1 MTSLEAVLPQ
11 TAASISFDAKTEFGR
26 SAESTEAANGTASDT
41 GMAAL
46 LGMWATIFQQQV
58 LPEPIAAG
66 QGTAWQEGGN
76 SAVSEA
82 QASPSSGATED
93 STRSGKGAPVLA
105 ADILSLVGGQAVQAS
120 ILWQPV
126 TASATTAVA
135 DEAESST
142 IAASIIAPEA
152 SPLPTPLSS
161 ALPLQTAQPLSTST
175 MEATTEN
182 TQVLEAIELELPSLV
197 PEAAPEPARKDAS
210 IENPAMQSTMT
221 AFEPIPSIPVQQKS
235 KSPNPASE
243 IVSGEKNIA
252 ANPAPIP
259 ADLKVTPAIE
269 PPPLETVV
277 NLKRKVS
284 ERILPKTPT
293 VDFQPAVD
301 EPKEESS
308 IVELA
313 ASVNPKPESAEPTAT
328 TAPHDPNVE
337 AEAAAIQEPKL
348 ALEQTVPDATPMQD
362 APILKT
368 SSEAAS
374 PSPAPH
380 SLEPAPRAASGPT
393 QAPPPPPAA
402 APQRTRAAFVPEAPP
417 TPLASREAKTIS
429 IRIPL
434 NDSSAAIGAPAR
446 HLDLIFNQRNND
458 LTLQFTSPNTE
469 IQGRIEESM
478 PTLLNKLQT
487 ENWTARPAELAAT
500 VPQPDLGFDGRRR
513 AESILP
519 SPNQFDSMREPV
531 VNAGTSSQGF
541 NFDDSPAE
549 RKDAQN
555 QSEQGRNRK
564 KEQAW
569 QNEFDEQLE
578 P

>member
-1 MTSLEAVLPQ
+1 
-11 TAASISFDAKTEFGR
+11 
-26 SAESTEAANGTASDT
+26 
-41 GMAAL
+41 MAAL

-58 LPEPIAAG
+58 LPEPIAAAAG
-66 QGTAWQEGGN
+66 SAWQEGGN
-76 SAVSEA
+76 SAVSES
-82 QASPSSGATED
+82 QTSPASGATED
-93 STRSGKGAPVLA
+93 TTRSSKGAPVLA
-105 ADILSLVGGQAVQAS
+105 ANILSLVGGQAVQAS

-126 TASATTAVA
+126 TASTSTAVVEDA
-135 DEAESST
+135 EASPIASST
-142 IAASIIAPEA
+142 ITSEA
-152 SPLPTPLSS
+152 SPLSTPLSS

-175 MEATTEN
+175 TEATTEN
-182 TQVLEAIELELPSLV
+182 TQALEAIKLELPSPV
-197 PEAAPEPARKDAS
+197 PEPVPEPSRKEAG
-210 IENPAMQSTMT
+210 IENPAMQSTIT
-221 AFEPIPSIPVQQKS
+221 AFEPMPSIPVQQKS
-235 KSPNPASE
+235 KSPNTTSDS
-243 IVSGEKNIA
+243 VSGEKSVA

-259 ADLKVTPAIE
+259 ADSKVTPTIE

-284 ERILPKTPT
+284 ERILPKTPS
-293 VDFQPAVD
+293 VDIQPAVD

-308 IVELA
+308 TAVPA
-313 ASVNPKPESAEPTAT
+313 ASVNLKPELAEPAAT
-328 TAPHDPNVE
+328 STPRDPNVE
-337 AEAAAIQEPKL
+337 AEATTNEAPKL
-348 ALEQTVPDATPMQD
+348 ALEQTVPEATPQPD
-362 APILKT
+362 APVLKT

-380 SLEPAPRAASGPT
+380 SLEPAPRAASGP
-393 QAPPPPPAA
+393 APAPPPPPPAA
-402 APQRTRAAFVPEAPP
+402 TQRTRAAFVPEAPP
-417 TPLASREAKTIS
+417 APLATREAKTIS

-500 VPQPDLGFDGRRR
+500 LPQPDLGFDGRRR

>member
-1 MTSLEAVLPQ
+1 
-11 TAASISFDAKTEFGR
+11 
-26 SAESTEAANGTASDT
+26 
-41 GMAAL
+41 
-46 LGMWATIFQQQV
+46 
-58 LPEPIAAG
+58 
-66 QGTAWQEGGN
+66 
-76 SAVSEA
+76 
-82 QASPSSGATED
+82 
-93 STRSGKGAPVLA
+93 
-105 ADILSLVGGQAVQAS
+105 
-120 ILWQPV
+120 
-126 TASATTAVA
+126 
-135 DEAESST
+135 
-142 IAASIIAPEA
+142 
-152 SPLPTPLSS
+152 
-161 ALPLQTAQPLSTST
+161 
-175 MEATTEN
+175 
-182 TQVLEAIELELPSLV
+182 
-197 PEAAPEPARKDAS
+197 
-210 IENPAMQSTMT
+210 MQSTIT
-221 AFEPIPSIPVQQKS
+221 AFEPMPSIPVQQKS
-235 KSPNPASE
+235 KSPNTTSDS
-243 IVSGEKNIA
+243 VSGEKSVA

-259 ADLKVTPAIE
+259 ADSKVTPTIE

-284 ERILPKTPT
+284 ERILPKTPS
-293 VDFQPAVD
+293 VDIQPAVD

-308 IVELA
+308 TAAPA
-313 ASVNPKPESAEPTAT
+313 ASVNLKPELAEPAAT
-328 TAPHDPNVE
+328 STPRDPNVE
-337 AEAAAIQEPKL
+337 AEPTTNEAPKL
-348 ALEQTVPDATPMQD
+348 ALEQTVPDATPLPD
-362 APILKT
+362 TPVLKT

-380 SLEPAPRAASGPT
+380 SLEPAPRAASGP
-393 QAPPPPPAA
+393 APAPPPPPPAA
-402 APQRTRAAFVPEAPP
+402 TQRTRAAFVPEAPP
-417 TPLASREAKTIS
+417 APLATREAKTIS

-500 VPQPDLGFDGRRR
+500 LPQPDLGFDGRRR

>member
-1 MTSLEAVLPQ
+1 MTSLDAVLPQ
-11 TAASISFDAKTEFGR
+11 TAASISFDAKPEFGR

-66 QGTAWQEGGN
+66 QGSAWQEGGN

-82 QASPSSGATED
+82 QVSPSSGTTED
-93 STRSGKGAPVLA
+93 STRSGKGTPVMA

-135 DEAESST
+135 DDTEASP
-142 IAASIIAPEA
+142 IAASMVAPEA
-152 SPLPTPLSS
+152 SPLPTPLAS
-161 ALPLQTAQPLSTST
+161 ALPIQPAQPLTGSTT
-175 MEATTEN
+175 EAAKEEIQALEATE
-182 TQVLEAIELELPSLV
+182 IELPRPVAEPTPEPSRK
-197 PEAAPEPARKDAS
+197 EAA

-221 AFEPIPSIPVQQKS
+221 AFEPMPSIPVQQKT
-235 KSPNPASE
+235 KSSNTTSDS
-243 IVSGEKNIA
+243 VLGEKNIA

-259 ADLKVTPAIE
+259 ADSKVVPTIE

-301 EPKEESS
+301 EPKQESS
-308 IVELA
+308 PAVPG
-313 ASVNPKPESAEPTAT
+313 ASVNLKPELAEPTAT
-328 TAPHDPNVE
+328 TAPRDPNVE
-337 AEAAAIQEPKL
+337 ADATSNEAPKL
-348 ALEQTVPDATPMQD
+348 ALEQTVPDTTPVQD
-362 APILKT
+362 TPVLKT

-380 SLEPAPRAASGPT
+380 SLEPAPRTASGPT
-393 QAPPPPPAA
+393 QAAPPPPAA
-402 APQRTRAAFVPEAPP
+402 ATQRTRAAFVPEAPP

-500 VPQPDLGFDGRRR
+500 VPQPDLGFDSRRR

-519 SPNQFDSMREPV
+519 SSNQFDSMREPV

-541 NFDDSPAE
+541 NFDDSPAD